1 MKKNIKP
8 KLRQYLL
15 RGKSITQLQ
24 ALRIFGTSRLAVYI
38 NRLRA
43 DGMII
48 QTKMI
53 HTPNDCYAKY
63 FHEI

>member
-1 MKKNIKP
+1 MKKDIKP

-15 RGKSITQLQ
+15 KGNSITQLQ
-24 ALRIFGTSRLAVYI
+24 ALRKFGTSRLAVYI
-38 NRLRA
+38 LRLRQ
-43 DGMII
+43 DGLNIK
-48 QTKMI
+48 TKMV